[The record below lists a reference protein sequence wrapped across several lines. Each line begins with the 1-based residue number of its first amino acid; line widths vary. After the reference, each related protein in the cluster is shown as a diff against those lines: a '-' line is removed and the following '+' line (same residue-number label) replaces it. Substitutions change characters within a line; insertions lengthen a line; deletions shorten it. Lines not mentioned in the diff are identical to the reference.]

1 MAADDW
7 LTLGRFLDQRD
18 GVVDRFQE
26 LLGRSR

>member
-7 LTLGRFLDQRD
+7 LTLGRFLDQGD
-18 GVVDRFQE
+18 GVVDRVQE